1 MNSRR
6 QVEIGGAWPRIPT
19 RVFALQP
26 CSISAKPVLAGTLIL
41 AHRILPFAVEFHQN
55 IFIFDRRLVFPT
67 RVVDVT
73 LVPSS
78 WFESRCFSGADAV
91 HLLFC
96 RALWHCHD

>member
-1 MNSRR
+1 VPGHASLLGYSRR
-6 QVEIGGAWPRIPT
+6 NPARF
-19 RVFALQP
+19 R
-26 CSISAKPVLAGTLIL
+26 ISAKPVLAGTLIL